1 MIERREGDRARDG
14 GDERCGE
21 QRKLAALGDA
31 VDADLPEA
39 ARPESPHRALD
50 AFDGYLHELVRQSGR
65 VPVADPQRGEALLG
79 EARPQ
84 VARDVLVALA
94 PSQHDDRLA
103 GETLSAACRL
113 VEEAA
118 EPIAF
123 D

>member
-1 MIERREGDRARDG
+1 MVPKRDST
-14 GDERCGE
+14 C
-21 QRKLAALGDA
+21 QRI
-31 VDADLPEA
+31 
-39 ARPESPHRALD
+39 R
-50 AFDGYLHELVRQSGR
+50 GR
-65 VPVADPQRGEALLG
+65 FTQHGEALLG

-103 GETLSAACRL
+103 GETLGAACRL

-118 EPIAF
+118 EPVAF